1 MGGGAGWIAAV
12 AGMGFVAYGSRR
24 VGRCG
29 RQVGEGDG
37 SRRSLLSPLNPQ
49 RPAHQS
55 VALIIVEVAFF
66 ELDDR
71 AQLLD
76 ISEKVFK
83 LVSVAP
89 KKPAQN
95 CNQNN
100 QGSAL
105 PPHAM
110 YKNLFKLLQTRNQ
123 ILITTSAMGGS
134 VQCCEQLVPNRCQD
148 VLHELLEFN
157 SVCEE
162 QIDIEAGFDDGFR
175 VWVHDE
181 ATAEEVMRRA
191 QRVDPID
198 VLNTLEKLR
207 VGSCAAASYE
217 ATTSHL
223 EDRRSGPLAKIG

>member
-37 SRRSLLSPLNPQ
+37 SRRSLLPPLNPQ
-49 RPAHQS
+49 NPAHQS

-89 KKPAQN
+89 KKRAQN
-95 CNQNN
+95 CNQN
-100 QGSAL
+100 
-105 PPHAM
+105 
-110 YKNLFKLLQTRNQ
+110 K
-123 ILITTSAMGGS
+123 
-134 VQCCEQLVPNRCQD
+134 
-148 VLHELLEFN
+148 
-157 SVCEE
+157 
-162 QIDIEAGFDDGFR
+162 
-175 VWVHDE
+175 
-181 ATAEEVMRRA
+181 
-191 QRVDPID
+191 
-198 VLNTLEKLR
+198 
-207 VGSCAAASYE
+207 
-217 ATTSHL
+217 
-223 EDRRSGPLAKIG
+223 